1 MTWKEEL
8 LSSMHQEVMMVKGFQ
23 TNYKIITD
31 GKITKM
37 ESNAVTL
44 RNSAKMSK
52 TDEIRNDKAV
62 LRDKQM
68 FKRQILITMRKGTL
82 AKYDF
87 REQ

>member
-1 MTWKEEL
+1 MGKLPRWSLMLLHKET
-8 LSSMHQEVMMVKGFQ
+8 QQKCQ
-23 TNYKIITD
+23 
-31 GKITKM
+31 
-37 ESNAVTL
+37 
-44 RNSAKMSK
+44 